1 VHIATLSRHA
11 CLHAALRPAALL
23 VEVRAPEV
31 PVATACSGQAVA
43 GIRVG
48 DARLRDRPGPLPV
61 PNAAHARGPRVS
73 DVDGNEVEIHA
84 IIDLEGGIDPVVP
97 QRELSDVYIY
107 WPILDGPLPNEDTVR
122 GLARF
127 ISSLLD
133 CGYKV
138 LMHCRAGKNRASLVT
153 GRVLI
158 ERGYEPEGAVR
169 LLRDRR
175 AEDILGNATFLDWLM
190 QEDPPAETATPPS

>member
-1 VHIATLSRHA
+1 MRVYEIVPGLYQSPTPRT
-11 CLHAALRPAALL
+11 
-23 VEVRAPEV
+23 PEV
-31 PVATACSGQAVA
+31 FT
-43 GIRVG
+43 
-48 DARLRDRPGPLPV
+48 
-61 PNAAHARGPRVS
+61 

-84 IIDLEGGIDPVVP
+84 IIDLEGGIDPVDPQGSSPTCTSTGPFSTVP
-97 QRELSDVYIY
+97 CPTRT
-107 WPILDGPLPNEDTVR
+107 PCGP
-122 GLARF
+122 LARF

-175 AEDILGNATFLDWLM
+175 AEGILGNATFLDWLM